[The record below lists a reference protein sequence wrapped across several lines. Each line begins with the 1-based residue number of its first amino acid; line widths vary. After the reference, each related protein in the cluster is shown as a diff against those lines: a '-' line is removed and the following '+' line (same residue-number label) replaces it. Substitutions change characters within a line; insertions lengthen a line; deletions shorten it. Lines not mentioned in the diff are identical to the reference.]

1 MKLFETCKQVA
12 VFKIGNLFLKRSIN
26 KLNMQI
32 MSTTSTIKRS
42 RNSLIKK
49 RFIKKIKL
57 NQKYVCFPLYHV
69 LPEQSPRQVVNNK
82 SHFLETFYANLK
94 QENSAEGRNE
104 SNNER

>member
-1 MKLFETCKQVA
+1 MYDVTITKEINCINNAVKLFETCKQVA

-49 RFIKKIKL
+49 RFSKKIKL
-57 NQKYVCFPLYHV
+57 NQKYVCFHYIMYY
-69 LPEQSPRQVVNNK
+69 RNN
-82 SHFLETFYANLK
+82 HLGRWLTTNLTF
-94 QENSAEGRNE
+94 
-104 SNNER
+104 